1 MKFSDILIAMATLNF
16 VFALIVYPL
25 DLAFT
30 SAFGLTNG
38 YYPSGIVCGLL
49 SALVA
54 GVVFAGKIQESRWAA
69 IAKITV
75 VGGLFNNLLVAI
87 ALFSPT
93 HTAYA
98 TQSYNG
104 QYGSTLSAYQ
114 WTLWQGLYADMV
126 AFEFVAVL
134 AVTTIIGLFIGSMLR
149 KPKKT

>member
-75 VGGLFNNLLVAI
+75 VNGLFLYLLAFI
-87 ALFSPT
+87 AAFSPA
-93 HTAYA
+93 HTTYA

-104 QYGSTLSAYQ
+104 QYGGTLSAYQ
-114 WTLWQGLYADMV
+114 WTLWQGMYADMIG
-126 AFEFVAVL
+126 FELVAVL
-134 AVTTIIGLFIGSMLR
+134 SVPIIVGLYIGSMLR